1 MKVRMNQNMKK
12 LNLFLIWLLKMLI
25 NFFTKMKNLE
35 IFQEDPRVIE
45 IDEKIKSINGVYLR
59 EKNGFIQLIKSHPKE
74 N

>member
-1 MKVRMNQNMKK
+1 
-12 LNLFLIWLLKMLI
+12 
-25 NFFTKMKNLE
+25 MKNLE